1 MQGGELLER
10 PKEYIIEA
18 EVGQLEVD
26 TFEIKKESRKV
37 FLTIRTIQKGEKAIL
52 GPILEARIAIHVIS

>member
-26 TFEIKKESRKV
+26 TFEIKKKDQEKY
-37 FLTIRTIQKGEKAIL
+37 LAQKGIFFQKR
-52 GPILEARIAIHVIS
+52 ARKNITKQCVFES